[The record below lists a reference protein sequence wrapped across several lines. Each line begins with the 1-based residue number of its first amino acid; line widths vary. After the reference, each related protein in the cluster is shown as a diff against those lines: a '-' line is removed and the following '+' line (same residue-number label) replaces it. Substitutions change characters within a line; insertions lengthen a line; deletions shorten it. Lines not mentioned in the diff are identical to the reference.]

1 MDHSGQD
8 QLEEISRILDK
19 HSTFVNTKAIHLYTP
34 TPLAIPRVGG
44 LLRKSSASRE
54 PTLTNGTIEMA
65 LASVTGF
72 DSTSRQDEKILSEEK
87 LAFLGRIVRM
97 NKPPRRAR
105 LLRLLANLK
114 DIQLPNGGFS
124 SAQIEEALESMETTR
139 AINRTATVLIAED
152 NPVANKLLVK
162 QLQKYDITV
171 VSTVDGSEAVKEWE
185 KSPVGYFNFALF
197 DHHMPVCDG
206 VEAAKRIRAI
216 ETRRKVKIH
225 LPIIA
230 LSADCQESTKELCLS
245 AGMSGFLTKPIRA
258 GDLPNLLKVHGAP
271 KSAS

>member
-1 MDHSGQD
+1 MSSPSPITLSLLSTLLLGFELTRVSTFEQTIAQLEEAAHQNFELDFVILDHSGQD

-124 SAQIEEALESMETTR
+124 SAQIEQALESMETTR
-139 AINRTATVLIAED
+139 AITRTATVLIAEGW
-152 NPVANKLLVK
+152 
-162 QLQKYDITV
+162 
-171 VSTVDGSEAVKEWE
+171 SSS
-185 KSPVGYFNFALF
+185 KSFTSRLF
-197 DHHMPVCDG
+197 LMSCD
-206 VEAAKRIRAI
+206 
-216 ETRRKVKIH
+216 
-225 LPIIA
+225 
-230 LSADCQESTKELCLS
+230 
-245 AGMSGFLTKPIRA
+245 
-258 GDLPNLLKVHGAP
+258 
-271 KSAS
+271 